1 MEIDMSHET
10 FKPGAKAPV
19 SAQYEEIGPKGGHL
33 GNEATVVKG
42 EPLPPTSAPK
52 HSWLPVDMTKHRSG
66 R

>member
-1 MEIDMSHET
+1 MSKET

-42 EPLPPTSAPK
+42 EPL
-52 HSWLPVDMTKHRSG
+52 
-66 R
+66 